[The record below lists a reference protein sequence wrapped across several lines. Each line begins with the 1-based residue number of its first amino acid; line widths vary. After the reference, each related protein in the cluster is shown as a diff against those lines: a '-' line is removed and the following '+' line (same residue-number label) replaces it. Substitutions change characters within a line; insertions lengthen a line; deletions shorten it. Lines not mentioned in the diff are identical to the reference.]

1 MAKSGASVLREF
13 LVAIGFDINY
23 QEFKQFQDREKSI
36 IETLT
41 TMGKVGAATGIAVAA
56 AVLKIANDME
66 QLYFSSERAGTS
78 VQNLMALRFGGAQAG
93 IGADAMASAVEQMAS
108 TLRANPGLG
117 AFFQQI
123 TGRGPTSD
131 NFKNFT
137 NLIQQLREMDAHGGG
152 VMARLIGAQFGL
164 DEQTL
169 TLLFRNYP
177 DFLRGLKEQDDLLA
191 LAGINA
197 QEFGKQSHEAM
208 ENWRT
213 LLLHLKALGYV
224 LAIDVLPAVDK
235 LVVFLTKA
243 IDLLFGINKAAKGLA
258 DAVGGVVGTIT
269 GGAAGTIKAAEGFSA
284 KVYRDIA
291 GNPTIGYGH
300 KLLPGETF
308 AGGVTQQGAA
318 ALLAQDTAAA
328 RDAVLRMVKVALTS
342 NQLSALTDL
351 VYNVGPGALAG
362 STLLKNLNA
371 GNYAGAADE
380 FVKFNH
386 AMVGGQLQTVDALTS
401 RRLADRDLFN
411 KPDVSMN
418 QTTNIHI
425 DGVSDPNEAGKVV
438 ASQQTRINGDLI
450 RNLSGAVQ

>member
-1 MAKSGASVLREF
+1 MAGSNILREF
-13 LVAIGFDINY
+13 LIKLGFDVDL
-23 QEFKQFQDREKSI
+23 QKFKAFQDKEKSV

-78 VQNLMALRFGGAQAG
+78 VQSLMALRFGGAQAG

-108 TLRANPGLG
+108 TIRSNPGLV
-117 AFFQQI
+117 AFFKRM
-123 TGRGPTSD
+123 GLPVLKD
-131 NFKNFT
+131 NAKNFT
-137 NLIQQLREMDAHGGG
+137 NMIGALRDLDARGGG
-152 VMARLIGAQFGL
+152 VMARMIGAQFGF

-191 LAGINA
+191 IAGINA
-197 QEFGKQSHEAM
+197 DKFGKDSHEAM
-208 ENWRT
+208 ENWRV
-213 LLLHLKALGYV
+213 LVIHLKALGYV
-224 LAIDVLPAVDK
+224 MAEDLLPAIDK
-235 LVVFLTKA
+235 FVVFLTKA
-243 IDLLFGINKAAKGLA
+243 LELVFGIHKAFKPVI
-258 DAVGGVVGTIT
+258 DTVVGVTGAVI
-269 GGAAGTIKAAEGFSA
+269 GGATSIISGAEGFRSN
-284 KVYRDIA
+284 VYKDIA